1 MTVSVTDG
9 DIYPHLHV
17 FENNEF
23 EHSVLMTPRVLM
35 VGRRGTKRKAEEDE
49 KPKEEKK
56 KQVEGD
62 QGAPRVVIEHW

>member
-9 DIYPHLHV
+9 DIFLHLHV

-23 EHSVLMTPRVLM
+23 EHSVLITPRVLM
-35 VGRRGTKRKAEEDE
+35 AGRRGTKRKAEDE

-56 KQVEGD
+56 EKQGEDD
-62 QGAPRVVIEHW
+62 QGGPRVVIEHW